1 MKISHEFRVSRP
13 IQTVWEF
20 FEDIPEVAQCLP
32 GAELVSDNGDG
43 TYTGKVSVKLG
54 PLSANFDGQASVSS
68 DHAARTGTIDGK
80 GSDRRGGSRGSVKVR
95 YALVED
101 GDGTTV
107 SVEADITL
115 SGAAAQFGRSGIITE
130 MNNRMIGEFVGCV
143 EGKLSAGTVHE
154 RAGIQA
160 GEVHGLS
167 LFWVSLLAWLRR
179 IMGRRSAA

>member
-13 IQTVWEF
+13 VQTVWEF
-20 FEDIPEVAQCLP
+20 FQDVPEVAQCLP
-32 GAELVSDNGDG
+32 GAELLSDDG
-43 TYTGKVSVKLG
+43 EGTCTGRVSVKLG
-54 PLSANFDGQASVSS
+54 PLSATFDGQARVGS
-68 DHAARTGTIDGK
+68 DPAALTGTIDGK
-80 GSDRRGGSRGSVKVR
+80 GTDRRGGSRGSVKVR

-107 SVEADITL
+107 TVEADITL

-143 EGKLSAGTVHE
+143 EGKLAAETSHE

-160 GEVHGLS
+160 PEVHGLS
-167 LFWVSLLAWLRR
+167 LFWASLLAWLRR
-179 IMGRRSAA
+179 LLVRRPAA